1 MAASSEPT
9 PGEEI
14 QLEEHTPPLKRCSC
28 SACSSYFSEPTTVE
42 TAHVVVDHWNDA
54 HADIL
59 SNSFTSFATEEV
71 ECHTLTEGLS
81 QTREQHLFITVYDVL
96 DADGA
101 DVLSK
106 AFVAD
111 FEYGDICIACGTSI
125 YDLEDTGYE
134 ELPSEKPFPRYICDS
149 CAAQR
154 KLERRK
160 ENNKQLDEW
169 AVDG

>member
-9 PGEEI
+9 LDEEM

-28 SACSSYFSEPTTVE
+28 SACGSYFSEPTTVE
-42 TAHVVVDHWNDA
+42 TAHVVVNHWNDK

-59 SNSFTSFATEEV
+59 SNSFTSFTTEEV
-71 ECHTLTEGLS
+71 EHHTLTEGLS

-96 DADGA
+96 DNDGA
-101 DVLSK
+101 EVLSK
-106 AFVAD
+106 SFVTD

-125 YDLEDTGYE
+125 YDLEDAGYE
-134 ELPSEKPFPRYICDS
+134 ELPSDKPFARYSCDS
-149 CAAQR
+149 CSARQ

-160 ENNKQLDEW
+160 HNNKQLDEW
-169 AVDG
+169 AVDS

>member
-14 QLEEHTPPLKRCSC
+14 QLEEYTPPLKQCSC
-28 SACSSYFSEPTTVE
+28 SACSSYFSEQTTVE
-42 TAHVVVDHWNDA
+42 TANAVVAHWNNE
-54 HADIL
+54 HGNIL
-59 SNSFTSFATEEV
+59 TNSFEPFATEEV
-71 ECHTLTEGLS
+71 EHHTLTEGLS

-101 DVLSK
+101 GALSK
-106 AFVAD
+106 SFVTD
-111 FEYGDICIACGTSI
+111 LKYEDICIACGTSI
-125 YDLEDTGYE
+125 FDLEDVDYE
-134 ELPSEKPFPRYICDS
+134 ELPSDKPFNRYICDS
-149 CAAQR
+149 CAARQ

-160 ENNKQLDEW
+160 QNNKQLDEW